1 MNINTMGFATVI
13 GILSTIAATVLTYIF
28 IMPKK
33 REAKLSNLFKFIK
46 DIFDFKFLIIEKIL
60 QFLYILSTLACV
72 CVGLCMTMGIYVYT
86 SSYYG
91 THTEWYGFYGI
102 LLALIGPIAVRLVFE
117 GMMLFLLLVKNV
129 IQINKKLKS
138 QTEDDNEYKMPKFKD
153 LVSKETD
160 AE

>member
-1 MNINTMGFATVI
+1 MNINTMGFATVM
-13 GILSTIAATVLTYIF
+13 GVLSTIAATVLTYIF
-28 IMPKK
+28 IMPEK
-33 REAKLSNLFKFIK
+33 RRAKLSNLFKFIK

-60 QFLYILSTLACV
+60 QFLYILSTIACV
-72 CVGLCMTMGIYVYT
+72 CVGLCMTMGITIYT
-86 SSYYG
+86 SSYYNYS
-91 THTEWYGFYGI
+91 HWYGFYGI

-153 LVSKETD
+153 LVSKGTD

>member
-1 MNINTMGFATVI
+1 MDINTTGFAMAM

-28 IMPKK
+28 IMPEK
-33 REAKLSNLFKFIK
+33 RKAKLSNLFKFIK

-60 QFLYILSTLACV
+60 QFVYILSTIACV
-72 CVGLCMTMGIYVYT
+72 CVGLCMTMGISIYT

-91 THTEWYGFYGI
+91 THTQWYGFYGI
-102 LLALIGPIAVRLVFE
+102 LLAIIGPIAVRLVFE
-117 GMMLFLLLVKNV
+117 GIMLFLLLVKNV

-138 QTEDDNEYKMPKFKD
+138 QTDDSDEYKMPKFKD
-153 LVSKETD
+153 LVSKGID